1 MIPKK
6 KPTYQDLTKLMFTD
20 GNPKTDKNKHIK
32 DLDQYLIKRLNLAP
46 AKISGFEQAYQLF
59 VDVPFFEVIDQL
71 LLQAFLVVI

>member
-6 KPTYQDLTKLMFTD
+6 QPTYHNLKKLMFTD

-46 AKISGFEQAYQLF
+46 AKISGFETCASRSDMRGKRRRHRSQILR
-59 VDVPFFEVIDQL
+59 
-71 LLQAFLVVI
+71 